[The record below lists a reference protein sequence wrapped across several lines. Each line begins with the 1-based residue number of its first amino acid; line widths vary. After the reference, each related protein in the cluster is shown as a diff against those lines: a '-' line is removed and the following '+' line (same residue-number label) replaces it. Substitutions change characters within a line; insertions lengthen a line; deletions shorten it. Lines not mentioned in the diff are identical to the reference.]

1 MAEEMN
7 KARQKVKG
15 KKWDSPIQTRW
26 AIFLFFPFILVEAH
40 AEQKAAIAEG
50 SNQFDCVVFRFSV
63 LRVQSSQK
71 EEKQWDSDAQVLRG
85 RSVF

>member
-7 KARQKVKG
+7 KARQKMEGRKR
-15 KKWDSPIQTRW
+15 DSPIQHRW

-40 AEQKAAIAEG
+40 TEQKAAIAEG
-50 SNQFDCVVFRFSV
+50 SNQLDCVVFCFSV
-63 LRVQSSQK
+63 FRVQSSQK

-85 RSVF
+85 CSAF